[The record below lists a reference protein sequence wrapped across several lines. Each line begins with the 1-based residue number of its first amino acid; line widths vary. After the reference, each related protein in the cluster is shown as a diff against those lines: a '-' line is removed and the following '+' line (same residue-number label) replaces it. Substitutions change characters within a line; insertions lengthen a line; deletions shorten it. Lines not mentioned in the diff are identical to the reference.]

1 MIQQVTS
8 RYPKI
13 LNTGT
18 EISTCT
24 QKSHS
29 SPIFN
34 SSKVETIQMFSNG

>member
-13 LNTGT
+13 LNTDT
-18 EISTCT
+18 EISICT
-24 QKSHS
+24 QNF
-29 SPIFN
+29 IAALFN

>member
-24 QKSHS
+24 QNL
-29 SPIFN
+29 IAAL
-34 SSKVETIQMFSNG
+34 FSIAQK